1 MQSDLEIFIKTGVL
15 SHVPGYT
22 HTDTYWT
29 LMHMCTLKGGV
40 GLFNVVETNLG
51 SSDPFT

>member
-1 MQSDLEIFIKTGVL
+1 MYLDIHIL
-15 SHVPGYT
+15 T
-22 HTDTYWT
+22 HICT